1 MSGNEKAK
9 VIKLEKAEEKMPI
22 RDQIKRK
29 ARTFWETNKENIIF
43 SGVLGAVWLT
53 CGLSVGY
60 QIKQQ
65 KVFDARVKNKYG
77 QGAFHGSWLISAK
90 KRQADLEV
98 WEKGNSKNQFKQVFD
113 FAKTLNLKEDDY
125 YTIIGATTK
134 DGHNGNLVMQV
145 VGESL
150 HGEMT

>member
-1 MSGNEKAK
+1 MSNENVEVKK
-9 VIKLEKAEEKMPI
+9 TEEKMPVCE
-22 RDQIKRK
+22 QIKRK
-29 ARTFWETNKENIIF
+29 ARDLWETNKEDIIF
-43 SGVLGAVWLT
+43 GGVLGAIWLT

-60 QIKQQ
+60 QIRKQ
-65 KVFDARVKNKYG
+65 KAFDKRVTEKYG
-77 QGAFHGSWLISAK
+77 QGSFHGSWLLSAK
-90 KRQADLEV
+90 RRQADLEV

-125 YTIIGATTK
+125 YTIVGTTTK
-134 DGHNGNLVMQV
+134 DGHSGNLVMQV